1 MENKQLVGE
10 VFTTKSWG
18 DLKIIDYN
26 GNRKVRV
33 KFVQTGYE
41 VVASLHSIRKG
52 SVRDRLLPSVYGV
65 GIIGAEP
72 IVDKDG
78 RKLKEYELWCSM
90 LQRVYDSKK
99 HTELPTYTNC
109 SVSEN
114 FKYFPYFKEWCNN
127 QIGFNKF
134 SADGLPYT
142 LDKDILV
149 KGNKV
154 YSEDTC
160 CFVPHKINTVLTKCD
175 GRRGSNLIGVYYLKS
190 KNIYTASIRIDMR
203 QKSLGRFKTEV
214 EAFLAYKEAKETYI
228 KEVVNFYKD
237 QISVKAYKTLMSYS
251 VEMTD

>member
-1 MENKQLVGE
+1 MLP
-10 VFTTKSWG
+10 
-18 DLKIIDYN
+18 
-26 GNRKVRV
+26 
-33 KFVQTGYE
+33 KFQAG
-41 VVASLHSIRKG
+41 
-52 SVRDRLLPSVYGV
+52 
-65 GIIGAEP
+65 
-72 IVDKDG
+72 VDKIV
-78 RKLKEYELWCSM
+78 EYNKST
-90 LQRVYDSKK
+90 KK
-99 HTELPTYTNC
+99 HTDFNTKRG
-109 SVSEN
+109 EN
-114 FKYFPYFKEWCNN
+114 MIAVKSMNVRDHFKEWCNN

-160 CFVPHKINTVLTKCD
+160 CFVPHKINTVLIKCD

-190 KNIYTASIRIDMR
+190 KNIYTASISIDMR

-237 QISVKAYKTLMSYS
+237 QISVKAYNTLMSYS